1 MEGIKEYRLNRKFEY
16 QLLDGAVPPTLAYD
30 TDTGYDITLIKKLKT
45 IRRGVFGEVSLYDSG
60 VIISPPNGYYVD
72 LVARSSLSK
81 TGHML
86 ANGFGVIDNT
96 YRGTLLAA
104 MLKYDIAGPDLELP
118 GKYVQI
124 IFRPVIHFTP
134 VEVDEID
141 VTERG
146 DGKLGST
153 GK

>member
-1 MEGIKEYRLNRKFEY
+1 MEEFKYGLDQKFECK
-16 QLLDGAVPPTLAYD
+16 LLEGAVLPSLAYD
-30 TDTGYDITLIKKLKT
+30 TDSGYDITLIKKLKI
-45 IRRGVFGEVSLYDSG
+45 IRKGSFGEVSLYDSG
-60 VIISPPNGYYVD
+60 VIVRPPKGYYVD

-86 ANGFGVIDNT
+86 ANNIGIIDFS
-96 YRGTLLAA
+96 YIGTIIAA
-104 MLKYDIAGPDLELP
+104 MLKYDINGPDLELP

-124 IFRPVIHFTP
+124 IFRPVIHFIP
-134 VEVDEID
+134 VEIDEID

-146 DGKLGST
+146 AGKLGST